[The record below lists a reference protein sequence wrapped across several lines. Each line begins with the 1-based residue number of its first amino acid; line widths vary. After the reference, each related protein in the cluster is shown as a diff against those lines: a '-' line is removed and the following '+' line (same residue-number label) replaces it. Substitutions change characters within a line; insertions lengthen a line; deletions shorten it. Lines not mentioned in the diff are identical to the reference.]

1 MKNIKILSIL
11 FLAVAMTFMSC
22 EDTEDSSQVDFGI
35 VHTEGVVTTLSGT
48 TGQLLGNASN
58 PADLANS
65 EVVLTDAN
73 AELTINLALQPGSFA
88 KDVSKYQIVKSF
100 KGGTE
105 VIVAETTTLPYAQA
119 YSTVA
124 EFVDGLGVEQSALR
138 IGDQIDFRVKVF
150 TTTGNVYYEGSS
162 FSKYS
167 VTINCASSLAGAY
180 SLRFTSNY
188 NHDITFPNEIIYEKS
203 PGVYK
208 TTTTYRWAA
217 GSIAPDQGFS
227 FDDVCGTLSVPQ
239 QGLAQGYYS
248 NQVYGFEDGSADP
261 ASGELKMF
269 YITEFSGGAT
279 KIECTS
285 VYTKL

>member
-100 KGGTE
+100 KGGAE
-105 VIVAETTTLPYAQA
+105 VVVAETTTLPYAQA
-119 YSTVA
+119 YATVA
-124 EFVDGLGVEQSALR
+124 EFLDGLGVEASDLR

-150 TTTGNVYYEGSS
+150 TTTGNIYYQGSS

-180 SLRFTSNY
+180 SLVVQRDNGADVIFA
-188 NHDITFPNEIIYEKS
+188 NEIITEVS
-203 PGVYK
+203 PGYYK
-208 TTTTYRWAA
+208 TSSIYRWAV
-217 GSIAPDQGFS
+217 GSIAPDQGFN
-227 FDDVCGTLSVPQ
+227 FNDVCGTLNAPQ

-248 NQVYGFEDGSADP
+248 NSVYSFADGSADP
-261 ASGELKMF
+261 TTGELIIY
-269 YITEFSGGAT
+269 YIVEFGSGPVENIAT
-279 KIECTS
+279 
-285 VYTKL
+285 YTKL

>member
-11 FLAVAMTFMSC
+11 FLSIAMTFMSC
-22 EDTEDSSQVDFGI
+22 EDSDDSSQVDFDI

-48 TGQLLGNASN
+48 SGQLLGNASN
-58 PADLANS
+58 PLDLVNS
-65 EVVLTDAN
+65 TVVLTDAN

-100 KGGTE
+100 KGGAE
-105 VIVAETTTLPYAQA
+105 VVVAETTSLPYAQA

-124 EFVDGLGVEQSALR
+124 EFLDGLGLAASDLR

-150 TTTGNVYYEGSS
+150 TTTGNIYYQGSS

-180 SLRFTSNY
+180 SLVVQRDNGA
-188 NHDITFPNEIIYEKS
+188 DVIFPNEIITEVS
-203 PGVYK
+203 PGYYK
-208 TTTTYRWAA
+208 TSSIYRWAV
-217 GSIAPDQGFS
+217 GSIAPDQGFN
-227 FDDVCGTLSVPQ
+227 FNDVCGTLNAPQ

-248 NQVYGFEDGSADP
+248 NQVYSFADGSADP
-261 ASGELKMF
+261 TTGELIIY
-269 YITEFSGGAT
+269 YIVEFGSGPVENIAT
-279 KIECTS
+279 
-285 VYTKL
+285 YTKL

>member
-11 FLAVAMTFMSC
+11 FLSIAMTFMSC
-22 EDTEDSSQVDFGI
+22 EDSDDSSQVDFDI

-48 TGQLLGNASN
+48 SGQLLGNASN
-58 PADLANS
+58 PLDLVNS
-65 EVVLTDAN
+65 TVVLTDAN

-100 KGGTE
+100 KGGAE
-105 VIVAETTTLPYAQA
+105 VVVAETTSLPYAQA

-124 EFVDGLGVEQSALR
+124 EFLDGLGLAASDLR

-150 TTTGNVYYEGSS
+150 TTTGNIYYQGSS

-180 SLRFTSNY
+180 SLVVQRDNGA
-188 NHDITFPNEIIYEKS
+188 DVIFPNEIITEVS
-203 PGVYK
+203 PGYYK
-208 TTTTYRWAA
+208 TSSIYRWAV
-217 GSIAPDQGFS
+217 GSIAPDQGFN
-227 FDDVCGTLSVPQ
+227 FNDVCGTLNAPQ

-248 NQVYGFEDGSADP
+248 NSVYSFADGSADP
-261 ASGELKMF
+261 TTGELIIY
-269 YITEFSGGAT
+269 YIVEFGSGPVENIAT
-279 KIECTS
+279 
-285 VYTKL
+285 YTNL

>member
-11 FLAVAMTFMSC
+11 FLSIAMTFMSC
-22 EDTEDSSQVDFGI
+22 EDSDDSSQVDFDI

-48 TGQLLGNASN
+48 SGQLLGNASN
-58 PADLANS
+58 PLDLVNS
-65 EVVLTDAN
+65 TVVLTDAN

-100 KGGTE
+100 KGGAE
-105 VIVAETTTLPYAQA
+105 VVVAETTSLPYAQA

-124 EFVDGLGVEQSALR
+124 EFLDGLGLAASDLR

-150 TTTGNVYYEGSS
+150 TTTGNIYYQGSS

-180 SLRFTSNY
+180 SLVVQRDNGADVIFT
-188 NHDITFPNEIIYEKS
+188 NEIITEVS
-203 PGVYK
+203 PGYYK
-208 TTTTYRWAA
+208 TSSIYRWAV
-217 GSIAPDQGFS
+217 GSIAPDQGFN
-227 FDDVCGTLSVPQ
+227 FNDVCGTLNAPQ

-248 NQVYGFEDGSADP
+248 NSVYSFADGSADP
-261 ASGELKMF
+261 TTGELIIY
-269 YITEFSGGAT
+269 YIVEFGSGPVENIAT
-279 KIECTS
+279 
-285 VYTKL
+285 YTKL

>member
-11 FLAVAMTFMSC
+11 FLSIAMTFMSC
-22 EDTEDSSQVDFGI
+22 EDSDDSSQVDFDI

-48 TGQLLGNASN
+48 SGQLLGNASN
-58 PADLANS
+58 PLDLVNS
-65 EVVLTDAN
+65 TVVLTDAN

-100 KGGTE
+100 KGGAE
-105 VIVAETTTLPYAQA
+105 VVVAETTSLPYAQA

-124 EFVDGLGVEQSALR
+124 EFLDGLGLAASDLR

-150 TTTGNVYYEGSS
+150 TTTGNIYYQGSS

-180 SLRFTSNY
+180 SLVVQRDNGA
-188 NHDITFPNEIIYEKS
+188 DVIFPNEIITEVS
-203 PGVYK
+203 PGYYK
-208 TTTTYRWAA
+208 TSSIYRWAV
-217 GSIAPDQGFS
+217 GSIAPDQGFN
-227 FDDVCGTLSVPQ
+227 FNDVCGTLNAPQ

-248 NQVYGFEDGSADP
+248 NSVYSFADGSADP
-261 ASGELKMF
+261 TTGELIIY
-269 YITEFSGGAT
+269 YIVEFGSGPVENIAT
-279 KIECTS
+279 
-285 VYTKL
+285 YTKL

>member
-11 FLAVAMTFMSC
+11 FLTVAMTFMSC
-22 EDTEDSSQVDFGI
+22 EDTEDSSQVDFDI

-48 TGQLLGNASN
+48 SGQLLGNASN
-58 PADLANS
+58 PLDLVNS
-65 EVVLTDAN
+65 TVVLTDAN

-100 KGGTE
+100 KGGAE
-105 VIVAETTTLPYAQA
+105 VVVAETTSLPYAQA

-124 EFVDGLGVEQSALR
+124 EFLDGLGLAASDLR

-150 TTTGNVYYEGSS
+150 TTTGNIYYQGSS

-180 SLRFTSNY
+180 SLVVQRDNGA
-188 NHDITFPNEIIYEKS
+188 DVIFPNEIITEVS
-203 PGVYK
+203 PGYYK
-208 TTTTYRWAA
+208 TSSIYRWAV
-217 GSIAPDQGFS
+217 GSIAPDQGFN
-227 FDDVCGTLSVPQ
+227 FNDVCGTLNAPQ

-248 NQVYGFEDGSADP
+248 NSVYSFADGSADP
-261 ASGELKMF
+261 TTGELIIY
-269 YITEFSGGAT
+269 YIVEFGSGPVENIAT
-279 KIECTS
+279 
-285 VYTKL
+285 YTKL